1 MAGDEHVNQNPFSDS
16 AGVPWQGR
24 SFEPNPF
31 ADDDGSADA
40 ALIHAIEDFQQQKTG
55 AATVVRAFTKSRLL
69 IPLLANLGSSGTGA
83 HGKVVD
89 KSADLS
95 IVTVLDP
102 DGRMA
107 VPVFSSVQAMGRWNK
122 DARPVPSD
130 AVRVCLSA
138 VQEDGANARVI
149 LDPGSE
155 TEFALRRPAV
165 WAVAQQRDW
174 IPAYEDAEVLA
185 SFTEALSQEPMVRTF
200 RLVSADPTYRL
211 QGQEV
216 GVVIWLEPGLSAD
229 QLASFEERFVQTWSE
244 KINIVERIDS
254 LTIIY
259 RNATDLDDQAV

>member
-1 MAGDEHVNQNPFSDS
+1 MNSDRFADS
-16 AGVPWQGR
+16 AGVPWDGR

-31 ADDDGSADA
+31 ANDNGAADP
-40 ALIHAIEDFQQQKTG
+40 ALIAAIKDFHEEKISAAAVVHAFSE
-55 AATVVRAFTKSRLL
+55 ARLL
-69 IPLLANLGSSGTGA
+69 IPLLANLGSSGVGA

-107 VPVFSSVQAMGRWNK
+107 VPVFSSVESMGRWNK
-122 DARPVPSD
+122 TARPVPSD
-130 AVRVCLSA
+130 AIRVCLSA

-149 LDPGSE
+149 LDPGSD

-165 WAVAQQRDW
+165 WAVAQQRQW
-174 IPAYEDAEVLA
+174 IPAYEDPEVIEDFAQALAE
-185 SFTEALSQEPMVRTF
+185 EPMVRTF
-200 RLVSADPTYRL
+200 RLLSADPTYRL

-216 GVVIWLEPGLSAD
+216 AVVIWLEPGLTAE
-229 QLASFEERFVQTWSE
+229 QLADFESRFVQTWSE
-244 KINIVERIDS
+244 KLNIVERIDS

-259 RNATDLDDQAV
+259 KNATDLDEPAP